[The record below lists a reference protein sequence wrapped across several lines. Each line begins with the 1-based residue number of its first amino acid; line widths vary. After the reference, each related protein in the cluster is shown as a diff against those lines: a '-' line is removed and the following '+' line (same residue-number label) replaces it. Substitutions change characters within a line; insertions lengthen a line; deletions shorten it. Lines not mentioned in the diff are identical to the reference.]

1 MNSDKTMS
9 QILLEIVLFF
19 REAYCFTIG
28 GRRAVR
34 LKEKQNWMCRNGSDI
49 ILSALVIT
57 HSEDDNSKQGNCK

>member
-57 HSEDDNSKQGNCK
+57 H